1 MYIADLF
8 TLKKIIKR
16 MRIAIEAQR
25 IFRKNKHGMDFVALE
40 TIKELQKLDTANEYF
55 IITARGEDCNII
67 NETLNFKIISINCSF
82 YPFWEQI
89 ALPFILWKIK
99 PDLLHCTSNTGPVAC
114 KQKMIVTLHD
124 VIFLEKRDAPRK
136 SLYQTFGWY
145 YRKLIVPFVL
155 KNCKKIITVSDYEA
169 NRINEVTGI
178 DNKMITTV
186 YNGLSKHFI
195 RRENPWSISELYIP
209 DKDFI
214 FFLGNTD
221 PKKNTDNVLRAYA
234 EYVSSATEKPLPLL
248 IADLKREIVDSILLK
263 YNLSNVIDLVYTPG
277 YINNNH
283 LPYIYSAAKIFL
295 YPSLRE
301 SFGIPILESMACGTP
316 VITSKRSAMP
326 EIAGVNAILINP
338 DDHYTIAEEICKLLN
353 DSDYYTSK
361 VEYGL
366 ERAKHFSWKN
376 AAERLKSIYESME

>member
-169 NRINEVTGI
+169 NRISEVTGI
-178 DNKMITTV
+178 DNTMITTV

-214 FFLGNTD
+214 FFWVILI
-221 PKKNTDNVLRAYA
+221 PKKTR
-234 EYVSSATEKPLPLL
+234 TM
-248 IADLKREIVDSILLK
+248 
-263 YNLSNVIDLVYTPG
+263 
-277 YINNNH
+277 
-283 LPYIYSAAKIFL
+283 F
-295 YPSLRE
+295 
-301 SFGIPILESMACGTP
+301 
-316 VITSKRSAMP
+316 
-326 EIAGVNAILINP
+326 
-338 DDHYTIAEEICKLLN
+338 
-353 DSDYYTSK
+353 
-361 VEYGL
+361 
-366 ERAKHFSWKN
+366 
-376 AAERLKSIYESME
+376 

>member
-1 MYIADLF
+1 MYIVNLF
-8 TLKKIIKR
+8 TLKKITKK

-40 TIKELQKLDTANEYF
+40 TIKELQKLDTTNEYF

-67 NETLNFKIISINCSF
+67 NETLNFKIITINCPF

-89 ALPFILWKIK
+89 ALPFLLWKIK
-99 PDLLHCTSNTGPVAC
+99 PDLLHCTSNTGPVAYR
-114 KQKMIVTLHD
+114 QKMVVTLHD
-124 VIFLEKRDAPRK
+124 VIFLEKRVAPKK
-136 SLYQTFGWY
+136 SLYQAFGWY

-155 KNCKKIITVSDYEA
+155 KNCAKIITVSDYEA

-186 YNGLSKHFI
+186 YNGLSKHFT
-195 RRENPWSISELYIP
+195 RRENPWSISGLYIP

-234 EYVSSATEKPLPLL
+234 EYVSSATEHPLPLL
-248 IADLKREIVDSILLK
+248 IADLKREIVDSILMK
-263 YNLSNVIDLVYTPG
+263 NNIYHIINLVYTPG
-277 YINNNH
+277 YISNNH

-326 EIAGVNAILINP
+326 EIAGENAILINP
-338 DDHYTIAEEICKLLN
+338 DDHYTIAGEIRKLLI
-353 DSDYYTSK
+353 DRDYYASK

-366 ERAKHFSWKN
+366 ERAKYFSWKST
-376 AAERLKSIYESME
+376 AERLKSIYESME